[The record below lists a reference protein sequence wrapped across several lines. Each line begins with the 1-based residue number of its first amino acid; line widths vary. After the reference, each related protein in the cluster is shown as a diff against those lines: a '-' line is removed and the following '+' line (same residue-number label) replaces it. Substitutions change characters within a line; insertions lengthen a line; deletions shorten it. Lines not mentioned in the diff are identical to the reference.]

1 MTEKDPNDPL
11 VKQLKQSLDQQASE
25 LDTATL
31 SALRQARVHALNA
44 LESKQRWFKPN
55 TIWVGGLVTATTL
68 LIALLLV
75 WPGENDISPE
85 MVQGVADI
93 DLLFDDDS
101 IELYEDLDF
110 YLWLEQQESSV
121 NEV

>member
-1 MTEKDPNDPL
+1 MTEKAPNDPL
-11 VKQLKQSLDQQASE
+11 VKQLKQSLDQQTNE

-31 SALRQARVHALNA
+31 LALRQARARSLNA
-44 LESKQRWFKPN
+44 LENKPQWFKPN
-55 TIWVGGLVTATTL
+55 TIWVGGLATAATL

-85 MVQGVADI
+85 MVQDVADI

-101 IELYEDLDF
+101 IEFYQDLDF
-110 YLWLEQQESSV
+110 YLWLEQQEPSV
-121 NEV
+121 NEA

>member
-31 SALRQARVHALNA
+31 SALRQARAHALNV
-44 LESKQRWFKPN
+44 LESKQRWLKPN
-55 TIWVGGLVTATTL
+55 TIWVGGLATAATL

>member
-1 MTEKDPNDPL
+1 VTEKAPNDPL
-11 VKQLKQSLDQQASE
+11 VKQLKQSLDQQTNE

-31 SALRQARVHALNA
+31 LALRQARARSLNA
-44 LESKQRWFKPN
+44 LENKPQWFKPN
-55 TIWVGGLVTATTL
+55 TIWVGGLATAATL

-85 MVQGVADI
+85 MVQDVADI

-101 IELYEDLDF
+101 IEFYQDLDF
-110 YLWLEQQESSV
+110 YLWLEQQEPSV
-121 NEV
+121 NEA